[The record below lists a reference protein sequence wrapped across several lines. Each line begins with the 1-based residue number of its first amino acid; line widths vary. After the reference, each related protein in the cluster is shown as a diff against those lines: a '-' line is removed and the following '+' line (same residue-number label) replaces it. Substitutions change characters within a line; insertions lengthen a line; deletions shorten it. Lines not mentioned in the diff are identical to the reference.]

1 MGSIFFSKQQ
11 IEFFVQKIGQPKASI
26 LLQKIF
32 NSYRNY
38 LDSNDVQELYDED
51 YLEGI
56 RSTPIYQLVDNRY
69 KIHIY
74 NKYSYE
80 YLLTKEGR
88 GSVLDIGCG
97 DGHFLLALS
106 FHGFKCMGID
116 LSRTLIKEAQ
126 LNAAQNNLGVEF
138 LCEDSCNLSLNSC
151 FDFIV
156 LNDITEHLSDREL
169 QNLFGKIIKLLNPN
183 GEIIIHTPN
192 GLALCN
198 ETDRSFLQRIYKKY
212 LTVSNHI
219 DGYERTIRQ
228 IFYDQVHINIK
239 SYQQIR
245 KLLSQIGLESKVIYD
260 NYNRSIL
267 RSVLS
272 TNMLIIAW
280 VK

>member
-26 LLQKIF
+26 LLQNIF

-212 LTVSNHI
+212 LTVAKHI